1 MKTYTKPEVEVMEL
15 KSSDFITVS
24 GLATSAAKNQT
35 QKTFTELNGTTI
47 NFK

>member
-24 GLATSAAKNQT
+24 GLATSAAKKLT
-35 QKTFTELNGTTI
+35 QDTFTTFDGTTI